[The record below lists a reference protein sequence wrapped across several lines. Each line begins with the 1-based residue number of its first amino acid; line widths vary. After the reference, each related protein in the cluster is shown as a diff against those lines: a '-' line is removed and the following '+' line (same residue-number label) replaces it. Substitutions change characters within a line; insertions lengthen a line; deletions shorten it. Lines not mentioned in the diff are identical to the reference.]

1 MQRKIWRKVIREFLL
16 LDNQGI
22 ILAEDYNVKLFLDI
36 IDNMLRNREYEE
48 FNNSLSSKLN
58 RVCTSLLHSGDWGS
72 KNTCDVNFR

>member
-1 MQRKIWRKVIREFLL
+1 ML

-58 RVCTSLLHSGDWGS
+58 RVCTSLLHSGGWGS